1 VKDPETIASAIRI
14 GNPASWALATA
25 AREDS
30 DGYFGM
36 FSDAE
41 ILRAHRILSA
51 EVGVFAEPA
60 SAIGVAGLLDRAA
73 AGEIP
78 KGSTVVITV
87 TGHGLKDPQWA
98 VRLPDGSEAAPT
110 IVPVDTDEIAGVLGL
125 TDRRVGG

>member
-1 VKDPETIASAIRI
+1 
-14 GNPASWALATA
+14 
-25 AREDS
+25 
-30 DGYFGM
+30 M
-36 FSDAE
+36 FPDAE

-51 EVGVFAEPA
+51 EVGIFAEPA
-60 SAIGVAGLLDRAA
+60 SAIGVAGLLERSA

-98 VRLPDGSEAAPT
+98 VRLPDGSEAAAR

-125 TDRRVGG
+125 ADQRADG